1 MKKINELTEQ
11 EIRNLS
17 YDDIELLIKLRK
29 AEEGVKFVTRP
40 SKPDLQKVAE
50 PDMMVYSCKILGDNI
65 VFEEMKD
72 VTDVVTLLQK
82 ITKKYKL
89 DYNYS
94 KTGSDKKYASSDIE
108 KGLYSGETLYDIKSQ
123 RVYSVDLYNEV
134 ADIIK
139 NNDILN
145 KEYEKALK
153 EYNTSIDESKWIE
166 SEIKGKVYEVQN
178 KYEQLETYY
187 RLFKNEYLPL
197 ADNDT
202 SIAMKFMNKAYSLN
216 DEQKEYIF
224 NEYDKEKTTEV

>member
-1 MKKINELTEQ
+1 MKRLEELTEQ
-11 EIRNLS
+11 EIKNLS

-29 AEEGVKFVTRP
+29 AEEGVKFITRP
-40 SKPDLQKVAE
+40 IQPDLQKVAE
-50 PDMMVYSCKILGDNI
+50 PDMMVYSCRILGDNI
-65 VFEEMKD
+65 VFGEMKD
-72 VTDVVTLLQK
+72 INDVVTLLQK

-89 DYNYS
+89 GYDYN
-94 KTGSDKKYASSDIE
+94 KTGSSKKYASSDIE
-108 KGLYSGETLYDIKSQ
+108 KGLYGGETLYDIKSQ

-145 KEYEKALK
+145 EEYEKALK
-153 EYNTSIDESKWIE
+153 EYQKSIDDSKWIE
-166 SEIKGKVYEVQN
+166 KEVKDKVYEVQN
-178 KYEQLETYY
+178 KYEQLEAYY

-224 NEYDKEKTTEV
+224 NEYDKETTT